1 MRVGCHQQMSTG
13 EIKPSG
19 LHVPGFQHLGWL
31 LPQHI
36 DLVPELY
43 FLFIALMMGQPV
55 KLLPTDSKV
64 RERCRRVLVRL
75 SRTHDIN
82 RVVIIIAAARFGQR
96 LEFYVRCPGE
106 SHAVVVR

>member
-1 MRVGCHQQMSTG
+1 MSTG

-64 RERCRRVLVRL
+64 KIYIINLIFILNQCIYVLNLIVK
-75 SRTHDIN
+75 
-82 RVVIIIAAARFGQR
+82 
-96 LEFYVRCPGE
+96 
-106 SHAVVVR
+106 